1 MEYFVQ
7 SGDTK
12 SKTKGTRHKYKHIHS
27 EYVCIYGRYE
37 HWKRSSLV
45 KTSPSATFGNSKRES
60 PVKVEA
66 PGPGAYN
73 IELPIAVLLG

>member
-1 MEYFVQ
+1 M
-7 SGDTK
+7 
-12 SKTKGTRHKYKHIHS
+12 
-27 EYVCIYGRYE
+27 
-37 HWKRSSLV
+37 V

-73 IELPIAVLLG
+73 VELTLAVLLG